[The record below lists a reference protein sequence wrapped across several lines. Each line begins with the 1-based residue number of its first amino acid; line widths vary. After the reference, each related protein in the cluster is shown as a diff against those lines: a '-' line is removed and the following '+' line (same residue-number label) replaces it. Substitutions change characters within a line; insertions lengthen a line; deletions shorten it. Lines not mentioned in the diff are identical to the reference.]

1 MTGPYEPEGQRPAFE
16 PMPSAPAP
24 SEREVAGYSLPRP
37 KSVDN
42 AFMLWL
48 ISVGISVLSIIVT
61 LTIGR
66 SDIEAGARDSLK
78 NSNKSFTEDDV
89 SSLTNISIAIAVV
102 ISLIFIGL
110 YLLFAYKMRAGRNW
124 ARITLT
130 VLGALG
136 IVFTLASLSSS
147 GGVEI
152 AVRVIQAVV
161 VVVAIY
167 FMFRPDSN
175 QYFNAAR
182 TRR

>member
-1 MTGPYEPEGQRPAFE
+1 
-16 PMPSAPAP
+16 MPSAPAP

-48 ISVGISVLSIIVT
+48 VSVGISVLTIIVT

-66 SDIEAGARDSLK
+66 EDIEAGARDSLTAAG
-78 NSNKSFTEDDV
+78 NSFTEDDV
-89 SSLTNISIAIAVV
+89 TNLTNLSIVIAVV

-136 IVFTLASLSSS
+136 ILFTLLSLANS
-147 GGVEI
+147 GGLEI
-152 AVRVIQAVV
+152 AVRLIQAVV
-161 VVVAIY
+161 VIVAVY

-175 QYFNAAR
+175 QYFNASR
-182 TRR
+182 VRR